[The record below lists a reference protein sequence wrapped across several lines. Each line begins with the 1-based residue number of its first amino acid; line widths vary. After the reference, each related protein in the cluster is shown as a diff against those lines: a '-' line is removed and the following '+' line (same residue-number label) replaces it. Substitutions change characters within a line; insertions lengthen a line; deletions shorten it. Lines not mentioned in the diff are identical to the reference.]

1 MFRLENNVP
10 EVYIKE
16 SRDFQLF
23 LRLYDYVNNG
33 VRFGIKSIDNLL
45 DPLKCNDRVL
55 PLLCTRVGFFPKSE
69 YNTYA
74 LREIISA
81 FPLILKYKGSKKSI
95 QIALNTILKA
105 ENNYGDSIIEIDPNR
120 SEIAIYTEKSIV
132 NKILLEDV
140 LSYTIPTGFTLSIGK
155 YDIANRDVTKSEIEG
170 HDITSYY
177 KNGAPT
183 LSAIISV
190 DKGTKNDNDE
200 LKVNNIINNSVSNY
214 IATEVIS
221 VDVAK
226 LKPFNQDFSTTV
238 TTISSNGDNNE

>member
-33 VRFGIKSIDNLL
+33 VRFSIKSIDNLL

-95 QIALNTILKA
+95 EIALNTILKA
-105 ENNYGDSIIEIDPNR
+105 ENNYDDSLIDVDVNK
-120 SEIAIYTEKSIV
+120 SEIAIYTKKQIINQV
-132 NKILLEDV
+132 LLEDV

-155 YDIANRDVTKSEIEG
+155 YTVANKDLTTSKIPGE
-170 HDITSYY
+170 DQTSYY
-177 KNGAPT
+177 INKATTLSEIIKIKNAPT
-183 LSAIISV
+183 I
-190 DKGTKNDNDE
+190 
-200 LKVNNIINNSVSNY
+200 NNIRNNSISNY

-221 VDVAK
+221 IDVAQK
-226 LKPFNQDFSTTV
+226 ETYKGNYPTGV
-238 TTISSNGDNNE
+238 ITIPQTGDNNE

>member
-10 EVYIKE
+10 EVYVKE

-33 VRFGIKSIDNLL
+33 VRFSIKSIDNLL

-74 LREIISA
+74 LREIICA

-95 QIALNTILKA
+95 EIALNTILKA

-120 SEIAIYTEKSIV
+120 SEIAIYTKKSIV
-132 NKILLEDV
+132 NKLLLEDV

-155 YDIANRDVTKSEIEG
+155 YNVADRDVTRSEIEG
-170 HDITSYY
+170 YDITSYY

-190 DKGTKNDNDE
+190 NKGTIDDNNE
-200 LKVNNIINNSVSNY
+200 LKKNNIINNSVSNY

-221 VDVAK
+221 VDVATS
-226 LKPFNQDFSTTV
+226 KPFNQNFSTEV
-238 TTISSNGDNNE
+238 TTIPSNGDNNG